1 MAYHRATRSK
11 RRLSLK
17 IYSAYQ
23 GHRSGVYVQL
33 WASIY
38 VILNCAFCT
47 SWTVANGPGDA
58 CFFQSCTHLNHKW
71 WGRSVLGGQKWTSAP
86 WPMAVF
92 FESYNNLLV
101 VVSFDS
107 RDVPLNKY
115 DGASK
120 EPCFA
125 MHGRRYCVIEETK
138 EMFHVSIKCRT

>member
-58 CFFQSCTHLNHKW
+58 CFFSILYSSESQMM
-71 WGRSVLGGQKWTSAP
+71 RSVS
-86 WPMAVF
+86 V
-92 FESYNNLLV
+92 
-101 VVSFDS
+101 
-107 RDVPLNKY
+107 
-115 DGASK
+115 
-120 EPCFA
+120 
-125 MHGRRYCVIEETK
+125 GRAKVDFRSVTYGCVL
-138 EMFHVSIKCRT
+138 